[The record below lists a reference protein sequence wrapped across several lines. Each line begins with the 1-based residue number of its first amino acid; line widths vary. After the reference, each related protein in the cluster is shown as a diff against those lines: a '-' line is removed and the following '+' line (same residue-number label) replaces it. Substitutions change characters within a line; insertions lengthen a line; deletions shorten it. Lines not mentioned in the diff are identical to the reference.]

1 MVTTRAPAALPDR
14 LRETAERLE
23 GGSPEDVLRWALD
36 TYGTCMALACSFGG
50 PSGMVLLDLALA
62 LEPRLPVFY
71 LDTGLLFPETYAL
84 IETVADRYGISPIAV
99 RPALSVTDQA
109 TAH

>member
-1 MVTTRAPAALPDR
+1 MSATAVLPDQ
-14 LRETAERLE
+14 LRGIAERLE

-36 TYGTCMALACSFGG
+36 TYGTHMALACSFGG
-50 PSGMVLLDLALA
+50 PTGMVLLDIALA

-84 IETVADRYGISPIAV
+84 IEKVA
-99 RPALSVTDQA
+99 
-109 TAH
+109 